1 VSRNL
6 VWAFLSLAL
15 LTGCAGGPRTAGGT
29 EVTVRLVDPVG
40 GLPFSA
46 PVAYRVGT
54 GRWSRAF
61 ESEPGVYRLALPAGE
76 DRFGV
81 AVNCPL
87 ALGLDMQV
95 ARIKVR
101 ELSLKAGERSFSF
114 GCPGVVPATRARVR
128 GRVAAGGAVYDKVF
142 VQTVLD
148 GTHGGAPLDFELS
161 VPPGE
166 GREVLVLT
174 GLGSLN
180 RDDLVHLKVLRGLD
194 AAPGATLDL
203 GTVGLG
209 ADDRLGTA
217 QVEDYRGRLPSGF
230 SSYYRVALATAG
242 GLFYDGLGGGDA
254 SGGVWRT
261 PPNPAAGDRLVAVAR
276 AENGPVRLYDVQVRG
291 GDRDDPVAFAFA
303 SPDGFS
309 PTFAA
314 SDPPTFEQLT
324 SDPPARGFELYYKQ
338 SFAGAVGMVEVL
350 VSAGWLGG
358 AERYDLGDLGALP
371 GFQAAAI
378 PSGSSGG
385 WMAGALLMD
394 PEVEKVLAGRR
405 LAGGRSSGFFS
416 YPLVPLPLEPGSRV
430 RLVEKSGYF
439 TVP

>member
-1 VSRNL
+1 MSRKL
-6 VWAFLSLAL
+6 ILAFFLLSWLAACS
-15 LTGCAGGPRTAGGT
+15 GPPAGR
-29 EVTVRLVDPVG
+29 EVTIRLADPIG

-46 PVAYRVGT
+46 PLAYRVGT

-81 AVNCPL
+81 AVNCPM
-87 ALGLDMQV
+87 ALGLDMQ
-95 ARIKVR
+95 AAWIKVR
-101 ELSLKAGERSFSF
+101 ELSLKAGERSFTF
-114 GCPGVVPATRARVR
+114 GCRNVAPVTRARVR
-128 GRVAAGGAVYDKVF
+128 GSVAAGGAVYDKVLAL
-142 VQTVLD
+142 TALD
-148 GTHGGAPLDFELS
+148 GIHGGAPLDFELAL
-161 VPPGE
+161 PPGE
-166 GREVLVLT
+166 NRELLVLT
-174 GLGSLN
+174 GQGRLN
-180 RDDLVHLKVLRGLD
+180 QGDLVHLKVLRGLD

-230 SSYYRVALATAG
+230 SSYYRVALATAA

-261 PPNPAAGDRLVAVAR
+261 PPNPTADDRLVAVAR
-276 AENGPVRLYDVQVRG
+276 AKKGLTRLYDVQVRAAG
-291 GDRDDPVAFAFA
+291 ANDPVAFAFA

-350 VSAGWLGG
+350 VSAGWLAG

-378 PSGSSGG
+378 PSGSNGV

-394 PEVEKVLAGRR
+394 TEVEKVLAGRR
-405 LAGGRSSGFFS
+405 LAGGRSSGSFS

-430 RLVEKSGYF
+430 RLVEKVGNF